1 MVALTERIPTGGPL
15 VPFDPV
21 QAAWGYMNQ
30 PGASYNA
37 YGARQFQDF
46 FNRTQ
51 PRALN
56 AYGGFRQGFNLG
68 VPQGVNQASKAFRYG
83 TRLAK
88 GIPYLPAAGNL
99 LEGDLAGAGMS
110 AAGVL
115 AGSAIA
121 GPLGGVVGGMFGEPV
136 IKGTGKLVGG
146 IVGGV
151 SDWSDPLSGKDIS
164 LLGVPLTPYAKTKSK
179 QRKAL
184 ALAEMRL
191 PLYNKIAQAETQRNM
206 ALNSMNNAGQIISNV
221 YGTNPF
227 R

>member
-30 PGASYNA
+30 PSAAYNA

-46 FNRTQ
+46 LNRSQ

-68 VPQGVNQASKAFRYG
+68 VPQGVNKASKAFTYG
-83 TRLAK
+83 SRLAR

-115 AGSAIA
+115 AGTAIG
-121 GPLGGVVGGMFGEPV
+121 GPVGGVVGGMFGEPV
-136 IKGTGKLVGG
+136 IRGTGKLVGG
-146 IVGGV
+146 VIGGV
-151 SDWSDPLSGKDIS
+151 SDWSDPLSGKDMSI
-164 LLGVPLTPYAKTKSK
+164 LGIPLTPYAKTKNK

-184 ALAEMRL
+184 ELAEMRM

-206 ALNSMNNAGQIISNV
+206 ALNSVNNAGQIISNV
-221 YGTNPF
+221 YSTNPF

>member
-1 MVALTERIPTGGPL
+1 MVVLTERIPTGGAM
-15 VPFDPV
+15 VPFDPM

-30 PGASYNA
+30 PGAAYNA
-37 YGARQFQDF
+37 YGARQFQDLL
-46 FNRTQ
+46 NRTQ

-68 VPQGVNQASKAFRYG
+68 VPQGVNQASKAFTYG

-115 AGSAIA
+115 AGTAIG
-121 GPLGGVVGGMFGEPV
+121 GPLGGVVGGMLGEPV

-146 IVGGV
+146 VIGGV
-151 SDWSDPLSGKDIS
+151 SDWSDPLSGRDMSI
-164 LLGVPLTPYAKTKSK
+164 LGIPLTPYAKTKSK

-184 ALAEMRL
+184 ELAEMRM
-191 PLYNKIAQAETQRNM
+191 PLYNEIAKKETQRQM
-206 ALNSMNNAGQIISNV
+206 ALNNMNNAGQIIANV
-221 YGTNPF
+221 YSTNPF

>member
-37 YGARQFQDF
+37 YGARQFLDF

-56 AYGGFRQGFNLG
+56 AYGVFRQGFNLV